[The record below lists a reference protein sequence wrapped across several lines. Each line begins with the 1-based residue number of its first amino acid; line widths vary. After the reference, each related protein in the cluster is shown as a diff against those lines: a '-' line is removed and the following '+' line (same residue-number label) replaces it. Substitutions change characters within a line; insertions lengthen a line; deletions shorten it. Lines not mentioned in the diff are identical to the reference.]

1 MWVIIIAAALV
12 FAAIYAQNF
21 SDLRYIP
28 AMALFGIPVAIA
40 ALCIGQVVDAGRILA
55 IMGMSY
61 GIFLVVI
68 ALWMMA
74 ARALRARRPA

>member
-12 FAAIYAQNF
+12 FAAIYAHNF
-21 SDLRYIP
+21 SELRYIP

-40 ALCIGQVVDAGRILA
+40 ALCIAQVVDAGRILA
-55 IMGMSY
+55 TMGAGY

-74 ARALRARRPA
+74 ARALRTRRPA